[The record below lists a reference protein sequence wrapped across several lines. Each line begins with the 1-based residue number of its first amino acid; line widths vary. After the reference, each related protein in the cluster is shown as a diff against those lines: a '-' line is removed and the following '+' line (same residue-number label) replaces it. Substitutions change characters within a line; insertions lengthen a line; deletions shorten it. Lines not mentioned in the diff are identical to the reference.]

1 MRILYINSMTSRTD
15 SWSGVRSWQFIQE
28 LRAAGVEVIIFPV
41 VLDNSPPQKALNS
54 LTQWI
59 KRFVKEQIRPS
70 LALIFIEYFMLIRG
84 IKRTAVDSWKI
95 FQGRHVFKPDIVL
108 ARTFEY
114 EWTPWLAARIL
125 RRPLVLEVHSP
136 FFIERQLRGRRN
148 SKLLRWFERIQWK
161 HAEHLWVVSPEL
173 KTIISEN
180 GVLPDRITVIPFGCR
195 LDDLANRQPRL
206 PDGPIQIIHASS
218 FYPWHGIEL
227 LLKAFSMAQARV
239 PNLRLCLVGDGIFH
253 SVSQKESRVLGIENL
268 VHFTGWLPRER
279 MIELLNKSDIGV
291 APYLK
296 LEPFYFAPVKILDY
310 MAAGLAIVA
319 SEQGYI
325 CEMLENGKNGLLVPP
340 GDVLVLAN
348 ALVQLAEN
356 SDLRQRL
363 GKAAREEVARRHT
376 WERTIQGVLSLSQEA
391 IKSWRMTCK

>member
-41 VLDNSPPQKALNS
+41 VLENSPPQKAPNS
-54 LTQWI
+54 LTQRI

-84 IKRTAVDSWKI
+84 IKRTVVDSWKI

-125 RRPLVLEVHSP
+125 RRPLVLEIHSP
-136 FFIERQLRGRRN
+136 FYIERQLRGRRN
-148 SKLLRWFERIQWK
+148 SRLLRWFEGIQWK

-180 GVLPDRITVIPFGCR
+180 GVLPDRITVIPFGRR
-195 LDDLANRQPRL
+195 LDDLANRQPPL
-206 PDGPIQIIHASS
+206 PEEPLQIIHVSS

-239 PNLRLCLVGDGIFH
+239 PNLRLCLVGDGIYR
-253 SVSQKESRVLGIENL
+253 SVSQKESRALGIENS

-296 LEPFYFAPVKILDY
+296 LDPFYFAPVKILDY

-325 CEMLENGKNGLLVPP
+325 CEMLENEKNGLLVPP

-363 GKAAREEVARRHT
+363 GKAAREEVARRYT
-376 WERTIQGVLSLSQEA
+376 WERTIQGVLSLSQGA